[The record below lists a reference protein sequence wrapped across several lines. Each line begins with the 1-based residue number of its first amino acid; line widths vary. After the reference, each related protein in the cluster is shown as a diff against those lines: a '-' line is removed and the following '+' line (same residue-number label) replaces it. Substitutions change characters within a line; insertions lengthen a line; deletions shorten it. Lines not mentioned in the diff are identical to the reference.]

1 MASKDK
7 TKGKYYEVTKERK
20 ASTWEITLSVGA
32 IGAALGFFTALFA
45 GACSQSSTLDSIVAV
60 SLLATVL
67 GFGIGLFVAWL
78 FQKYFGNLLEQVSK
92 PVASASG
99 ASLQEG
105 TVQAS
110 STDAA
115 AASSSDV
122 VSSPETEDKG
132 QSVDYV
138 FPELSPDQR

>member
-1 MASKDK
+1 MAGKDK

-45 GACSQSSTLDSIVAV
+45 GACSQSATLDYIVV
-60 SLLATVL
+60 ISLLATVL
-67 GFGIGLFVAWL
+67 GFGIGLLVSWL

-92 PVASASG
+92 PIVATQGSSIQGETA
-99 ASLQEG
+99 
-105 TVQAS
+105 QAS
-110 STDAA
+110 PANAVDTNAA
-115 AASSSDV
+115 PS
-122 VSSPETEDKG
+122 ETEEKG

-138 FPELSPDQR
+138 FPEFSPDQR